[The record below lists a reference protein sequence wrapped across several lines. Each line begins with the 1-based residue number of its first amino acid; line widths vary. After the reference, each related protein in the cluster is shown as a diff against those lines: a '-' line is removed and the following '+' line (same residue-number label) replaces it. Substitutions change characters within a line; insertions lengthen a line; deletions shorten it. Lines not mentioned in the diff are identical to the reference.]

1 MTIVPAARAAADRFI
16 LDTANVKYI
25 AEYLPKDAIKRIV
38 PANGW
43 TVGQTI
49 GHLALEMNDLAVAI
63 DAAAAGSD
71 QSSAVVEFAVSE
83 TEHARAS
90 AKWSANEL
98 TRRLDAGLIAITTA
112 LAKFDPAQSGPSI
125 GRWPVEDILDSVHA
139 AAHGLDLADALEE
152 MRFDPMMLNW
162 LLYVDFSDKPELFD
176 RQRQLL
182 DDARAYFQE
191 EEEDGAD
198 G

>member
-25 AEYLPKDAIKRIV
+25 AEYLPKGAIKRVV

-63 DAAAAGSD
+63 DALVAGGY
-71 QSSAVVEFAVSE
+71 QPSSAVESAPVDA
-83 TEHARAS
+83 EHTRAS
-90 AKWSANEL
+90 AKGSANEL
-98 TRRLDAGLIAITTA
+98 IRQLDAGLIAVTVA
-112 LAKFDPAQSGPSI
+112 LAKFDPAQSGPAV
-125 GRWPVEDILDSVHA
+125 GRWEVEDILDSVHA

-152 MRFDPMMLNW
+152 MRFDPMVLNW
-162 LLYVDFSDKPELFD
+162 LLYVDFSDKPDLFD

-182 DDARAYFQE
+182 EDARAYFRE
-191 EEEDGAD
+191 EEEDTED
-198 G
+198 D